1 MFLAEILSMFTK
13 KSKETVDFSFV
24 TTVGESV
31 HIEGQLRSEED
42 VRFNGKIQGDI
53 SSSGTVHVLKQAEVR
68 GNITAENI
76 VLHGNVQGN
85 CTASQDVVISAT
97 GVMKGDVKVGGQFTL
112 TPGATFQGMSSMTE
126 SVELSQDID
135 DDDDEF
141 DIDLDDL

>member
-1 MFLAEILSMFTK
+1 MFTR
-13 KSKETVDFSFV
+13 KSKQTVDALFV

-31 HIEGQLRSEED
+31 QIEGALRSEED
-42 VRFNGKIQGDI
+42 IRFNGKIQGDI
-53 SSSGTVHVLKQAEVR
+53 NSSGTVHVLKQAEVR

-85 CTASQDVVISAT
+85 CIASQNVVIAAT

-126 SVELSQDID
+126 SVEFAADITD
-135 DDDDEF
+135 DDDDF